1 MRESARKSALVERN
15 VTQIDWDEIISG
27 FLSLSSSQDHS
38 RTQVGKDFKE
48 VMGVSCEVR
57 PVTQAFIQL
66 GLLILQDQVLN
77 SES

>member
-15 VTQIDWDEIISG
+15 VTQIDSDEIISG

-57 PVTQAFIQL
+57 PGYS
-66 GLLILQDQVLN
+66 GLYPIGIVD
-77 SES
+77 SSGSSS

>member
-15 VTQIDWDEIISG
+15 VTQIDSDEIISG

-57 PVTQAFIQL
+57 PGYS
-66 GLLILQDQVLN
+66 GLYPVGIVD
-77 SES
+77 SSGSSS

>member
-57 PVTQAFIQL
+57 PGYS
-66 GLLILQDQVLN
+66 GLYPIGIVD
-77 SES
+77 SSGSSS

>member
-15 VTQIDWDEIISG
+15 VTQIDSDKIISG

-57 PVTQAFIQL
+57 PGYS
-66 GLLILQDQVLN
+66 GLYPIGIVD
-77 SES
+77 SSGSSS